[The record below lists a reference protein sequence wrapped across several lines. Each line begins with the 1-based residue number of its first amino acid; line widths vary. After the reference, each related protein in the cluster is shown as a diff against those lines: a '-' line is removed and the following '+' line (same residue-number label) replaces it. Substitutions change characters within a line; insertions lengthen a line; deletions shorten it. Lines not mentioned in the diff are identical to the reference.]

1 MPACHTRDILSDEGR
16 RTPEALSSKHRATGS
31 ATATSLGGRAFEHQ
45 FVRNMSEPLLPD
57 NSEAEAL
64 RMRRGHGP
72 QGRCPT
78 ILCIVLTARCG
89 SLHSADVASDSE
101 TPTEVI
107 RSVPFPL
114 AFAGCRT
121 AHVFFFKHRTKRILR
136 RGNSASSKKATAP
149 CPHGKEEN
157 LACRVCWF
165 LACGDGC
172 DPQRGAAGR
181 DFESYDTNHIWTKK
195 EKKKRTD
202 FESFEYLPQNS
213 QVRDPSQW
221 RRAAPFVS
229 LVPWCRS
236 FGSVLM
242 NSGTSLHAF

>member
-78 ILCIVLTARCG
+78 TLCIVLTARCG
-89 SLHSADVASDSE
+89 ALDSADVASDSE

-107 RSVPFPL
+107 PL
-114 AFAGCRT
+114 CAVSLGVRRQSHCSL
-121 AHVFFFKHRTKRILR
+121 FFF
-136 RGNSASSKKATAP
+136 
-149 CPHGKEEN
+149 
-157 LACRVCWF
+157 
-165 LACGDGC
+165 
-172 DPQRGAAGR
+172 
-181 DFESYDTNHIWTKK
+181 
-195 EKKKRTD
+195 
-202 FESFEYLPQNS
+202 
-213 QVRDPSQW
+213 
-221 RRAAPFVS
+221 
-229 LVPWCRS
+229 
-236 FGSVLM
+236 
-242 NSGTSLHAF
+242 